1 MQTRQKEKLL
11 NSNRRYSLRKLS
23 VGLAS
28 VLIGISFLNGTKTT
42 VKADTIANN
51 NDKYAEAHENNE
63 SDESMQAALLKNTD
77 VAEGDSVHTQSD
89 KNVDTA
95 GILTGTSSVQ
105 SSSAAQ
111 NSSEITKSFGLGA
124 DKSKKSVQ
132 SSNTLLNVKNSNI
145 STKMGEVSKA
155 GNFEAAGD
163 ISSAQNSVA
172 KPQHN
177 NLLDDLDKQKTF
189 TENNQAEAKNQENRL
204 ADQTNYK
211 LTNNGGIDSREDLG
225 QNLTVPD
232 ETKSTLTTKSD
243 AEKSITQTSSDQHV
257 NNQLNNRVEG
267 NSQAQPQN
275 SLKLAKRMLTTN
287 LIATPPM
294 TNGGFDEATWG
305 KLDITKWRGSV
316 QDGVYQLTWYTG
328 DSRHIIVPNEADF
341 EQAGKSTNG
350 LQVGITRDTIYSLSS
365 RGQTIAF
372 SKTNN
377 QKVKAIGTD
386 WSSAFSYHTNLSKF
400 DGSNLDVSNVTNM
413 SDMFSNTSI
422 SDLTSLAHWDTRKVT
437 YMSGMF
443 QDNSISD
450 LTPLTYWDTGNVTDM
465 GGMFRGNSISDL
477 TPLAKWDTRKVTNM
491 SGMLSYNSIS
501 DLTPLTHWDTGKVTY
516 MSYMFYNNSI
526 SNLTPLANWNVSKV
540 TDMSEMFHSNS
551 ISNLT
556 PLAYWDT
563 SEVTHMNWMFN
574 DNSIRDLTPLT
585 HWNTNKVTDMSG
597 IFSANPDIID
607 LKPIADW
614 NISGV
619 GLFSYDPQL
628 NLIDINN
635 TQLIQD
641 FLKDPNALA
650 SAIFITN
657 NADLVKATINKD
669 IPTLTNAAKRTI
681 TFNIP
686 NDAPKTIVQII
697 NYKAISPVQVDF
709 DAQKIV
715 KTYPVKDSDW
725 RLDDSNSN
733 VTVNGQS
740 STEYKAYTLD
750 PNGKDIDFAAI
761 PLPKIPGYKVKI
773 SRIPSGNL
781 AQPAMFLV
789 SFVALPE
796 RLQNNQ
802 LNNVQLPQKPAQPE
816 QKPANDKQVDQG
828 IDYISHTLMRNSS
841 GSANSFEPAQNGS
854 ALLEVFSDSTQNGDD
869 AKTQKVNTAK
879 HKKYI
884 VKKRAVK
891 RRRKNA
897 KKYHLKRRSR
907 KHTKRSRHAKKR
919 MIKHRKRVSRKFR
932 RFHLKHIK
940 KA

>member
-1 MQTRQKEKLL
+1 
-11 NSNRRYSLRKLS
+11 
-23 VGLAS
+23 
-28 VLIGISFLNGTKTT
+28 
-42 VKADTIANN
+42 
-51 NDKYAEAHENNE
+51 
-63 SDESMQAALLKNTD
+63 MQAALLKNTD
-77 VAEGDSVHTQSD
+77 VAEGDSVHMQSA
-89 KNVDTA
+89 KNADMA
-95 GILTGTSSVQ
+95 DILTGTSSVQ

-111 NSSEITKSFGLGA
+111 NSSEITKS
-124 DKSKKSVQ
+124 
-132 SSNTLLNVKNSNI
+132 
-145 STKMGEVSKA
+145 
-155 GNFEAAGD
+155 GNFEVAGD
-163 ISSAQNSVA
+163 ISSAQNSVS
-172 KPQHN
+172 KPQQN
-177 NLLDDLDKQKTF
+177 NLRDDLDKQKTF
-189 TENNQAEAKNQENRL
+189 TENNQVETKNQENRL

-287 LIATPPM
+287 LITTPPM

-305 KLDITKWRGSV
+305 KLDVTKWRGSV

-372 SKTNN
+372 SKTAN
-377 QKVKAIGTD
+377 QKVKAIETD

-437 YMSGMF
+437 YMSGIF
-443 QDNSISD
+443 QHNSISD
-450 LTPLTYWDTGNVTDM
+450 LTPLTHWDTGNVTDM

-491 SGMLSYNSIS
+491 SGMFSYNSIS

-516 MSYMFYNNSI
+516 MNYMFYNNSI
-526 SNLTPLANWNVSKV
+526 SDLTPLANWNVSKV

-669 IPTLTNAAKRTI
+669 IPTLTNTAKRTI

-725 RLDDSNSN
+725 RLDTSNSN

-761 PLPKIPGYKVKI
+761 PLPKIPGYKAKI

-802 LNNVQLPQKPAQPE
+802 SHNVQLPQKPAQPE
-816 QKPANDKQVDQG
+816 QKQPEPIQTKPVDDKQVDQV
-828 IDYISHTLMRNSS
+828 IDQISYTLMRNSS
-841 GSANSFEPAQNGS
+841 SNANSFEPAQNGS
-854 ALLEVFSDSTQNGDD
+854 ASLESSSNSTQKDD
-869 AKTQKVNTAK
+869 SAKTQKVNVAK
-879 HKKYI
+879 HKKHI
-884 VKKRAVK
+884 VKKRTVK
-891 RRRKNA
+891 RRRKHA
-897 KKYHLKRRSR
+897 KKYRLKRRSR
-907 KHTKRSRHAKKR
+907 KHTKHVKHAKKA
-919 MIKHRKRVSRKFR
+919 HN
-932 RFHLKHIK
+932 
-940 KA
+940 

>member
-1 MQTRQKEKLL
+1 MQTRQEEKFV
-11 NSNRRYSLRKLS
+11 NSNRHYSLRKLS

-28 VLIGISFLNGTKTT
+28 VLIGISFLNGAKTT

-51 NDKYAEAHENNE
+51 NDEYAKAHKNNE
-63 SDESMQAALLKNTD
+63 SNESLQAALLKNTD
-77 VAEGDSVHTQSD
+77 VAEGDSVHTQRD

-95 GILTGTSSVQ
+95 GILTGTSPAQ

-111 NSSEITKSFGLGA
+111 NS
-124 DKSKKSVQ
+124 
-132 SSNTLLNVKNSNI
+132 NI
-145 STKMGEVSKA
+145 SIKTGEVSKA
-155 GNFEAAGD
+155 GNFEVAGD

-172 KPQHN
+172 KPQRN

-189 TENNQAEAKNQENRL
+189 TENNQAEAKNQENR
-204 ADQTNYK
+204 K
-211 LTNNGGIDSREDLG
+211 EDLG
-225 QNLTVPD
+225 QNLTTPD

-243 AEKSITQTSSDQHV
+243 AEKRIIQTSSDQHV

-305 KLDITKWRGSV
+305 KLDVTKWRGSV

-450 LTPLTYWDTGNVTDM
+450 LTPLTHWDTGNVTDM

-501 DLTPLTHWDTGKVTY
+501 DLTPLTHWDTGKVAY

-669 IPTLTNAAKRTI
+669 IPTLTNSAKRTI

-802 LNNVQLPQKPAQPE
+802 SHNVQLPQKPAQPK
-816 QKPANDKQVDQG
+816 QKLANDKHVDQV
-828 IDYISHTLMRNSS
+828 IDQISDTLMRNASS
-841 GSANSFEPAQNGS
+841 NANSFEPAQGDGS
-854 ALLEVFSDSTQNGDD
+854 G
-869 AKTQKVNTAK
+869 
-879 HKKYI
+879 
-884 VKKRAVK
+884 
-891 RRRKNA
+891 
-897 KKYHLKRRSR
+897 
-907 KHTKRSRHAKKR
+907 RH
-919 MIKHRKRVSRKFR
+919 V
-932 RFHLKHIK
+932 
-940 KA
+940 